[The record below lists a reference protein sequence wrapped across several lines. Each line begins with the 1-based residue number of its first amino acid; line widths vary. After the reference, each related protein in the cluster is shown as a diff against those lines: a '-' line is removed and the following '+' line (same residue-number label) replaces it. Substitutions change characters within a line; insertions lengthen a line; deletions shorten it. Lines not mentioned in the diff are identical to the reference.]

1 MRLSVKFFS
10 IFSIFSIFAY
20 GSGNDTAV
28 LVESI
33 NKDAK
38 VIEHFAEKTKLSE
51 PYQPYIISVF
61 RGKELEKLGVSNLK
75 EALLLVPGVDIAT
88 DNMDNQRLIFR
99 GSNPFAFG
107 QSKLFIDD
115 VEVNDLFFDSYG
127 NWLSMPIEMVKRIE
141 VTRGPGG
148 ISNGVNAYAGSI
160 RVLTYA
166 EHLPMEKSPKR
177 VVAKAGSSDY
187 KMGGAIFRHEE
198 ENYSFHLDLYYQK
211 DDKFLKTGKDALSTG
226 RYGAVNEPLSIDG
239 YAPLWMRSYM
249 IGAQLKYGHLKF
261 DARTLYNERGSAFG
275 INGMLPEPKDHAKFP
290 FSYAQ
295 VSYED
300 SVGNMDFV
308 VKGGIKTSAFKSAS
322 MLAPAGLIFPVT
334 LTPSGFVNQP
344 LLYPDGFYGIHEVNQ
359 RQIYQSS
366 YASYSGL
373 KSHRVDFGYF
383 VSKEKTTKEVTITT
397 DRTDGVGLVDY
408 SQTLPFTDP
417 NAKRTT
423 WRLFLQDR
431 YRYSEKVTLQAG
443 LNVEKNSDISTQYNP
458 RVSAVYQPDAVNVY
472 KLIYSRSIRTP
483 SWQEVFTLN
492 NSARV
497 GNHNL
502 DPEVVNALEAAYI
515 HMFGLD
521 KFIQL
526 NLFYLKNSDQ
536 IDNLNDDHQYRN
548 SGSSDIW
555 GATLEYKTIIA
566 RAGHLYMNFTWL
578 NGKKSDDRPLDNAAH
593 VLAKVTYN
601 MPLSENWSVGAVG
614 RYVGTKKRAWYDYR
628 RDKVPACKVADATIS
643 YKKSGYKVQLSAKNI
658 FDEDIRY
665 PSEPYNYDD
674 DFPAEGR
681 RVMLTLTK
689 AF

>member
-61 RGKELEKLGVSNLK
+61 RGKDLEKLGVTNLK

-115 VEVNDLFFDSYG
+115 VEVNDILFDSYG

-160 RVLTYA
+160 RVVTYA
-166 EHLPMEKSPKR
+166 EHLPMENSPKM

-198 ENYSFHLDLYYQK
+198 ENYSLHLDLYYQK

-226 RYGAVNEPLSIDG
+226 RYRAYNESLSREGD
-239 YAPLWMRSYM
+239 APLWMRSYM
-249 IGAQLKYGHLKF
+249 IGAQLKYGLLKF

-275 INGMLPEPKDHAKFP
+275 INGALPQPKDHAKFP

-295 VSYED
+295 ISYEKSFED
-300 SVGNMDFV
+300 WQVHLNGG
-308 VKGGIKTSAFKSAS
+308 VKLSAFKSYS
-322 MLAPAGLIFPVT
+322 LLAPKKFKDVDNPELD
-334 LTPSGFVNQP
+334 
-344 LLYPDGFYGIHEVNQ
+344 YPDGFYGIHEVNQ

-366 YASYSGL
+366 YASYTGIE
-373 KSHRVDFGYF
+373 SHKFDFGYYI
-383 VSKEKTTKEVTITT
+383 SKEKTTKEVTITT

-417 NAKRTT
+417 HAKRTT

-443 LNVEKNSDISTQYNP
+443 LNVEKNSNISTQYNP
-458 RVSAVYQPDAVNVY
+458 RISAVYQPDAVNVY
-472 KLIYSRSIRTP
+472 KIIYSRSIRTP
-483 SWQEVFTLN
+483 SWQEVYTLN
-492 NSARV
+492 NRARR

-555 GATLEYKTIIA
+555 GATMEYKTIIA
-566 RAGHLYMNFTWL
+566 RVGHLYMNFTWL

-593 VLAKVTYN
+593 VLAKVTYH